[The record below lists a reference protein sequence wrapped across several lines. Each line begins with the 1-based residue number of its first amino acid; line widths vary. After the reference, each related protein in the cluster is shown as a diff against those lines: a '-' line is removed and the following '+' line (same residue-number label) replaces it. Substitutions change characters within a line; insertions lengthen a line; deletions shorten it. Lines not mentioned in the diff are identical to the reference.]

1 MTGDLTQ
8 ADIRAAAGVND
19 TMLAIGRILIAL
31 IFVSSGIEKFMDLR
45 AAASAIGSKDLPFA
59 NVLAVLTAIV
69 EAGGGLLI
77 IVGWQTRLVAL
88 LLAIFC
94 AVAAYFFH
102 DFWNQP
108 PGPQHVNNMRLVCA
122 GNRQSHWFGACCQ
135 QQFVEFDLA
144 AIAQRQFLA
153 FDIECG
159 NFGF

>member
-1 MTGDLTQ
+1 MTVNTMTGDLTQ

-31 IFVSSGIEKFMDLR
+31 IFVSSGIEKFMDLG
-45 AAASAIGSKDLPFA
+45 ATASAIGSKGLPFA
-59 NVLAVLTAIV
+59 NVLAVVTAIV

-108 PGPQHVNNMRLVCA
+108 PGPQHVNNMIHFMKNVSIIGGFLMLCA
-122 GNRQSHWFGACCQ
+122 VGAGRYS
-135 QQFVEFDLA
+135 FDGPCIRPEYL
-144 AIAQRQFLA
+144 RT
-153 FDIECG
+153 
-159 NFGF
+159 